1 MQNFL
6 AGDLDEM
13 IDALARAET
22 ERRLAAS
29 ADE

>member
-1 MQNFL
+1 MESFL
-6 AGDLDEM
+6 SGDLDEM

-22 ERRLAAS
+22 ERRLAQT